1 MRFRNFVIGNFPFLE
16 NDFDALTDYELF
28 CKMVAYMRKS
38 LERLD
43 GYQTQIDAFSVEL
56 KEFENYFN
64 NLDVTEEVNAKLD
77 EMVEDGTMEQ
87 LIAEYLQL
95 TSMYVYNTVAEL
107 KAAENLV
114 NNMFVKTYGY
124 YSYNDG
130 GGAYYKVRTKTLD
143 DVVDDMFIIELD
155 NEDVVAELMIDNSLL
170 IAQLGINTTASN
182 NTTKL
187 QAALTYCNDNKHVE
201 LVINRQFTV
210 NTIDFTGV
218 NHITMRGENRHAG
231 IKVVGDDGYGI
242 TLNTNLNTIKD
253 VCLYTDQDI
262 TLLKITGKYNHFI
275 NVRLYGSNADNI
287 GVLIDDAWSNIFDD
301 CDIREFND
309 CVQINNTNANFNVF
323 NNCVIVASDTSDG
336 NAVYVNGGDDVV
348 FSSCEIEKG
357 VNNIKVDDG
366 QCIFEN
372 NYIEGATGT
381 YAIVLTGGNTVFTN
395 NYFSNSKIAKYED
408 NKLTLTHNI
417 VRKAGASDYLL
428 LCVESNIGYLVIEN
442 NIMKDENGYITNVNY
457 AARNDACPRYWNGS
471 AWANGTPTD
480 YIYIN
485 QNDCYT
491 VEPAG
496 RHYVYVRKYN
506 MIQGGTT
513 SIRPST
519 STEGLQAGQTYGDRN
534 MEKLVYY
541 NAYTTSW
548 LDALGNTPIEK
559 RNSVPNSGT
568 FKVGDI
574 IWNSAPSA
582 GGNIGWVCVTA
593 GTPGTWKSFGDISS

>member
-1 MRFRNFVIGNFPFLE
+1 MRFRNFVLNNFPFLE

-28 CKMVAYMRKS
+28 CKMVAYMKKS
-38 LERLD
+38 LEKLD
-43 GYQTQIDAFSVEL
+43 GFQKQIDSFTVEL
-56 KEFENYFN
+56 NEFENYFN

-95 TSMYVYNTVAEL
+95 TTMYVYNTVAEL

-124 YSYNDG
+124 YSYDDG

-155 NEDVVAELMIDNSLL
+155 NENVVAELMVDNSLL

-187 QAALTYCNDNKHVE
+187 QAALEYVNDNKHIE
-201 LVINRQFTV
+201 LVINKQFTV
-210 NTIDFTGV
+210 NTIDFTGI
-218 NHITMRGENRHAG
+218 NHITMRGENRHVG
-231 IKVVGDDGYGI
+231 IKVLGDDGYGI

-253 VCLYTDQDI
+253 ICLTTDQDI

-275 NVRLYGSNADNI
+275 NVRFYGSNADNVGI
-287 GVLIDDAWSNIFDD
+287 VIDNCWSNIFDD

-309 CVQINNTNANFNVF
+309 CIQIINTDANYDVF
-323 NNCVIVASDTSDG
+323 NNCVIVGKDDATG
-336 NAVYVNGGDDVV
+336 ITVYIDGGDDIV
-348 FSSCEIEKG
+348 FNSCEIEKG
-357 VNNIKVDDG
+357 VNNIKVDGG
-366 QCIFEN
+366 QCMFMN
-372 NYIEGATGT
+372 NYIEGASGT
-381 YAIVLTGGNTVFTN
+381 NAILLVGGNTIFQS
-395 NYFSNSKIAKYED
+395 NYFSNSMIGKYEA
-408 NKLTLTHNI
+408 NKLTLVNNI
-417 VRKAGASDYLL
+417 VRKVGADSYLL
-428 LCVESNIGYLVIEN
+428 RCLESNIGYLVIEN
-442 NIMKDENGYITNVNY
+442 NIMKDENGYISNFVY
-457 AARNDACPRYWNGS
+457 ANRNDTSPRYWNGS
-471 AWANGTPTD
+471 AWANGTVTD
-480 YIYIN
+480 YIYVN

-496 RHYVYVRKYN
+496 RHYVYIRKYN

-513 SIRPST
+513 SIRPSS
-519 STEGLQAGQTYGDRN
+519 STEGLQAGQTYGDRTI
-534 MEKLVYY
+534 EKLLFY
-541 NAYTTSW
+541 NAYTSKW

-568 FKVGDI
+568 YKVGDI

-582 GGNIGWVCVTA
+582 GGNIGWVCIEA